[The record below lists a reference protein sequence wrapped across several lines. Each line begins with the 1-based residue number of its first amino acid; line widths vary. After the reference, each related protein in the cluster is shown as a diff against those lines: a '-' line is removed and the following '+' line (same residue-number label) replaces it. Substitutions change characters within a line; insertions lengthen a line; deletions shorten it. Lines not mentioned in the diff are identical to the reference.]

1 VVTSKSVLVTGGAG
15 FIGSHLVE
23 KLVQLDYR
31 VLVVDD
37 LSTGKL
43 RNLPRGVSFY
53 HTDINE
59 STIEEIFAREKP
71 SFVFHHAAQISVS
84 NSVRD
89 PMKDCRINITGT
101 IKLIEA
107 ARRYGVDKLIFAS
120 TGGALYGDPNVTPC
134 SEDHPVIPL
143 SPYGLSKYACEMYLD
158 LYRRLY
164 RLGFVA
170 LRYGNVYGP
179 RQDPRGEAG
188 VVAIF
193 SKAMAEGKPTQIFG
207 DGRQQR
213 DFVYV
218 EDVVNANL
226 RAMKE
231 GIVGSFNIGTSIGS
245 SINDIFKILSKQF
258 NYKRTPVYAPARP
271 GDVWKISLDYSKAK
285 KEMDWEPQVDLL
297 RGLELTAKSFMENST
312 YPTG

>member
-1 VVTSKSVLVTGGAG
+1 MVTSKSVLVTGGAG

-134 SEDHPVIPL
+134 SEDHPVVPL

-193 SKAMAEGKPTQIFG
+193 SKAMAEGKPIQIFG

-245 SINDIFKILSKQF
+245 SINDIFRILSKQF
-258 NYKRTPVYAPARP
+258 NYKRTPIYAPARP

-297 RGLELTAKSFMENST
+297 RGLELTAKSFMESST

>member
-1 VVTSKSVLVTGGAG
+1 MVTNKSVLVTGGAG
-15 FIGSHLVE
+15 FIGSHIVE
-23 KLVQLDYR
+23 KLVQLEYR

-43 RNLPRGVSFY
+43 RNVPRGVSFY

-59 STIEEIFAREKP
+59 SAVEEIFAREKP

-89 PMKDCRINITGT
+89 PIKDSRVNITGT

-107 ARRYGVDKLIFAS
+107 ARRYGVDKFIFAS
-120 TGGALYGDPNVTPC
+120 TGGALYGDPALTPC
-134 SEDHPVIPL
+134 SEDHSIIPL
-143 SPYGLSKYACEMYLD
+143 SPYGLSKYTCEMYMA

-164 RLGFVA
+164 RLNFVA

-193 SKAMAEGKPTQIFG
+193 SEAMAEKKPIQIFG
-207 DGRQQR
+207 DGQQQR

-218 EDVVNANL
+218 DDVVNANII
-226 RAMKE
+226 AMKE
-231 GIVGSFNIGTSIGS
+231 GIVGPFNIGTGVGS
-245 SINDIFKILSKQF
+245 SINDIFKILSTQF
-258 NYKRTPVYAPARP
+258 NYKRSPVYAPARP

-285 KEMDWEPQVDLL
+285 QGMGWEPEVPIVE
-297 RGLELTAKSFMENST
+297 GLEITAQSFMENSA
-312 YPTG
+312 

>member
-1 VVTSKSVLVTGGAG
+1 MVTSKSVLVTGGAG

-23 KLVQLDYR
+23 KLVQLEYK

-134 SEDHPVIPL
+134 SENHPVVPL

-207 DGRQQR
+207 DGQQQR

-245 SINDIFKILSKQF
+245 SINDIFRILSKQF

-271 GDVWKISLDYSKAK
+271 GDVGKISLDYSKAK
-285 KEMDWEPQVDLL
+285 REMDWEPQVDLL
-297 RGLELTAKSFMENST
+297 RGLELTAKSFMESST
-312 YPTG
+312 YPTV

>member
-1 VVTSKSVLVTGGAG
+1 MVINKTVLVTGGAG

-23 KLVQLDYR
+23 QLVQLEFK
-31 VLVVDD
+31 VLVIDD

-59 STIEEIFAREKP
+59 SAIEEIFAREKP
-71 SFVFHHAAQISVS
+71 SFVFHHAAQISV
-84 NSVRD
+84 NKSVKD
-89 PMKDCRINITGT
+89 PIKDCKINITGT

-107 ARRYGVDKLIFAS
+107 ARRHGVDKLIFAS
-120 TGGALYGDPNVTPC
+120 TGGALYGDPDVTPC
-134 SEDHPVIPL
+134 SEDHPIVPL

-179 RQDPRGEAG
+179 KQDPHGEAG

-193 SKAMAEGKPTQIFG
+193 SKAMAEGNPTQIFG
-207 DGRQQR
+207 DGKQQR

-226 RAMKE
+226 RAMQE
-231 GIVGSFNIGTSIGS
+231 GIVGSFNIGTGIGS
-245 SINDIFKILSKQF
+245 SINDVFGILSTQF
-258 NYKRTPVYAPARP
+258 NYKRRPIFAPARP
-271 GDVWKISLDYSKAK
+271 GDVWKISLDYSKSNR
-285 KEMDWEPQVDLL
+285 EMGWKPNVNLL
-297 RGLELTAKSFMENST
+297 KGLELTAQSFMEN
-312 YPTG
+312 PPN

>member
-1 VVTSKSVLVTGGAG
+1 MVTSKSVLVTGGAG
-15 FIGSHLVE
+15 FIGSHIVE
-23 KLVQLDYR
+23 KLVQLQYR

-43 RNLPRGVSFY
+43 RNVPRGVSFY
-53 HTDINE
+53 HADINE

-89 PMKDCRINITGT
+89 PIKDCKVNITGT

-107 ARRYGVDKLIFAS
+107 ARRYGVDKFIFAS
-120 TGGALYGDPNVTPC
+120 TGGALYGDPDVTPC
-134 SEDHPVIPL
+134 SEDHPIIPL
-143 SPYGLSKYACEMYLD
+143 SPYGLSKYTCEMYLA

-164 RLGFVA
+164 RLNFVA

-188 VVAIF
+188 VIAIF
-193 SKAMAEGKPTQIFG
+193 SEAMAGKKPIQIFG
-207 DGRQQR
+207 DGQQQR

-218 EDVVNANL
+218 DDVVSANIS
-226 RAMKE
+226 AMKE
-231 GIVGSFNIGTSIGS
+231 GIVGSFNIGTGIGS
-245 SINDIFKILSKQF
+245 SVNDMFEILSTQF
-258 NYKRTPVYAPARP
+258 KYKRGPNYAPARP
-271 GDVWKISLDYSKAK
+271 GDVWKISLNCSKAK
-285 KEMDWEPQVDLL
+285 QEMGWEPKVDIVK
-297 RGLELTAKSFMENST
+297 GLELTAQSLMEN
-312 YPTG
+312 PTFPTI

>member
-1 VVTSKSVLVTGGAG
+1 MVTSKSVLVTGGAG

-134 SEDHPVIPL
+134 SEDHPVVPL

-193 SKAMAEGKPTQIFG
+193 SKAMAEGKPIQIFG

-285 KEMDWEPQVDLL
+285 REMDWEPQVDLL
-297 RGLELTAKSFMENST
+297 RGLELTAKSFMESST